1 MGFGKV
7 FGIIAFTCL
16 HASLFVEV
24 VDTLLQYTSEK
35 RQHFVLL
42 QSNEYSAPI
51 SVSWVLGRFSGIL
64 QLSCLGVV
72 LVRKAVQ
79 TLFQHIPKMRGH
91 LCFIEILLL
100 FPSDH
105 CFVVIEKKNYFSC
118 RRAFL
123 FVIAAQNLFQKFL
136 FN

>member
-16 HASLFVEV
+16 YAILFVEV
-24 VDTLLQYTSEK
+24 VHTLLQYTSEK
-35 RQHFVLL
+35 RQLFILL
-42 QSNEYSAPI
+42 QSNCKEYLAPI

-79 TLFQHIPKMRGH
+79 TLFQPIPKMRGH
-91 LCFIEILLL
+91 LCF
-100 FPSDH
+100 H
-105 CFVVIEKKNYFSC
+105 
-118 RRAFL
+118 
-123 FVIAAQNLFQKFL
+123 
-136 FN
+136 

>member
-7 FGIIAFTCL
+7 FGIIAFTRL
-16 HASLFVEV
+16 HAILFVEV
-24 VDTLLQYTSEK
+24 VHTLLQYTSEK

-79 TLFQHIPKMRGH
+79 TLFQHIPN
-91 LCFIEILLL
+91 F
-100 FPSDH
+100 
-105 CFVVIEKKNYFSC
+105 
-118 RRAFL
+118 
-123 FVIAAQNLFQKFL
+123 
-136 FN
+136 

>member
-7 FGIIAFTCL
+7 FGIIAFTRL
-16 HASLFVEV
+16 HAILFVEV
-24 VDTLLQYTSEK
+24 VHTLLQYTSEK

-79 TLFQHIPKMRGH
+79 TLLQHIPKMRGH
-91 LCFIEILLL
+91 FCF
-100 FPSDH
+100 H
-105 CFVVIEKKNYFSC
+105 
-118 RRAFL
+118 
-123 FVIAAQNLFQKFL
+123 
-136 FN
+136 

>member
-1 MGFGKV
+1 MAPISVLWVLVRFL
-7 FGIIAFTCL
+7 GIIAFSDTCL
-16 HASLFVEV
+16 HATLFVEV
-24 VDTLLQYTSEK
+24 GHTLLQYTSEK

-91 LCFIEILLL
+91 LCF
-100 FPSDH
+100 H
-105 CFVVIEKKNYFSC
+105 
-118 RRAFL
+118 
-123 FVIAAQNLFQKFL
+123 
-136 FN
+136 

>member
-16 HASLFVEV
+16 HAYDHTILDLFVEV
-24 VDTLLQYTSEK
+24 VHTLLQYTSEK

-79 TLFQHIPKMRGH
+79 TLFQHIPKMQGH
-91 LCFIEILLL
+91 LCF
-100 FPSDH
+100 H
-105 CFVVIEKKNYFSC
+105 
-118 RRAFL
+118 
-123 FVIAAQNLFQKFL
+123 
-136 FN
+136 

>member
-16 HASLFVEV
+16 NAILFVEV
-24 VDTLLQYTSEK
+24 VHILLQYTSEK

-51 SVSWVLGRFSGIL
+51 SVSWVLKKNLGRFSGIL

-91 LCFIEILLL
+91 LCF
-100 FPSDH
+100 H
-105 CFVVIEKKNYFSC
+105 
-118 RRAFL
+118 
-123 FVIAAQNLFQKFL
+123 
-136 FN
+136 

>member
-7 FGIIAFTCL
+7 FGIIAFTRL
-16 HASLFVEV
+16 HAILFVEV
-24 VDTLLQYTSEK
+24 VHTLLQYTSEK

-123 FVIAAQNLFQKFL
+123 FVLAAQNLFQKFL
-136 FN
+136 FI